1 MIALPPNLPVPPLV
15 LSCQIARA
23 AVLMAR
29 AAALMAEVAGMQAEN
44 QQRMHREES
53 IAYDGKAFFDAI
65 ERNRLGENGI
75 TLTACHG
82 EF

>member
-1 MIALPPNLPVPPLV
+1 MAMIEEMRV
-15 LSCQIARA
+15 

-29 AAALMAEVAGMQAEN
+29 TAALNAEVAGMQAEN
-44 QQRMHREES
+44 QHRTMNGLS
-53 IAYDGKAFFDAI
+53 IAYGEEAFSAAI

-75 TLTACHG
+75 TLTAIHG